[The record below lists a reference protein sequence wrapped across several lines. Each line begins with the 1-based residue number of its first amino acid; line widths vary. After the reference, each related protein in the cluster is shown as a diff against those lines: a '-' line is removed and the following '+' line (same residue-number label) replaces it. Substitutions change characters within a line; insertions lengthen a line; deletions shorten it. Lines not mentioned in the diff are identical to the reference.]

1 MNNLM
6 RTKAVENAML
16 KASALT
22 KPLNQSVGPA
32 IYISEISNQDNINFR
47 GESALSEVVVIK
59 GHSNFELPKI
69 EFEKIKISST
79 VNVKFIL
86 K

>member
-22 KPLNQSVGPA
+22 KPLNQSVGPE
-32 IYISEISNQDNINFR
+32 IYISEISNQNNINFR

-59 GHSNFELPKI
+59 GHSNFEFPKI